1 MGIGAGDVPD
11 AEDIPD
17 ATPASDI
24 PKESSMDIDAE
35 VGPSADD
42 NTHELEESKPI
53 IDEPQEIEET
63 APATTPTT
71 TPSPVTEIEAPTS
84 VQVEEIAPMPTPVPV
99 PVEPPEQISA
109 ADLALLRA
117 IKAIVNNA
125 VQHPQPLVDKNAASN
140 IADTALT
147 FANAN
152 EPVEV
157 GI

>member
-24 PKESSMDIDAE
+24 PKKSSMDIDAE

-42 NTHELEESKPI
+42 HTPELISQENTPALEESKPI

-71 TPSPVTEIEAPTS
+71 TPSPVTEIVAAAPAP
-84 VQVEEIAPMPTPVPV
+84 VQPQ
-99 PVEPPEQISA
+99 EQISA
-109 ADLALLRA
+109 ADLELLRA

-125 VQHPQPLVDKNAASN
+125 VQHPQPLVDENAASN
-140 IADTALT
+140 IAGTALT

-152 EPVEV
+152 
-157 GI
+157 